1 MTRVPLERYLKNVAT
16 GLPETQCE
24 DIVRELREDIQSEM
38 EDKERAL
45 GRALS
50 DTEQMMVLKS
60 RGNPFVLAA
69 HYRQDDRSV
78 AFGRRLIG
86 PVLFPFYAKVLSF
99 NLGLTAVVIGT
110 IFLVLGLSGQKL
122 SVSSIFSTCLLQLL
136 IQFAIVTFIF
146 TLVEKQFA
154 KNPDNWDLSGKCGR
168 LRFDLNAD
176 KLSTDSLPTERK
188 ISRLESVSI
197 IIACTVAL
205 IWLAGVKN
213 YPSLILG
220 PAAAFLKLAPIW
232 YQVFLPIGLLT
243 MAEIVRAAVNLVRPD
258 WVLFR
263 QVYGLFVNAG
273 GLMVVYSLIRAGVW
287 VMTEQEQQ
295 YAPGAV
301 IVNQLIYYA
310 LLVTGAISGVMLVV
324 RLMRVIRGAKS
335 KTGTA
340 GKAGRQVI
348 PSAR

>member
-146 TLVEKQFA
+146 TLVDGDASKNVDRWISLGVHQSSASVSVACSLRAIEKQ
-154 KNPDNWDLSGKCGR
+154 
-168 LRFDLNAD
+168 
-176 KLSTDSLPTERK
+176 T
-188 ISRLESVSI
+188 
-197 IIACTVAL
+197 
-205 IWLAGVKN
+205 
-213 YPSLILG
+213 
-220 PAAAFLKLAPIW
+220 
-232 YQVFLPIGLLT
+232 
-243 MAEIVRAAVNLVRPD
+243 
-258 WVLFR
+258 
-263 QVYGLFVNAG
+263 
-273 GLMVVYSLIRAGVW
+273 
-287 VMTEQEQQ
+287 
-295 YAPGAV
+295 
-301 IVNQLIYYA
+301 
-310 LLVTGAISGVMLVV
+310 
-324 RLMRVIRGAKS
+324 
-335 KTGTA
+335 
-340 GKAGRQVI
+340 
-348 PSAR
+348 